1 MQSAFVRRTGKRLR
15 RISDEVHRLSVLP
28 EQSAKLPDRDYRILE
43 KTHGLF
49 AAHVERRRIDVAP
62 SRIRDRN
69 AYSVSPRR
77 GIRCRFKRGYPDTR
91 DPARLAQSFCA

>member
-1 MQSAFVRRTGKRLR
+1 MCIRDS
-15 RISDEVHRLSVLP
+15 RLSVLP